1 MNLSFAAVNSEY
13 LREMRLGV
21 LDVGSNTIHLQVV
34 DTHPGARPNPTFNH
48 KEELRLTEYLNEDNN
63 ISDAG
68 ISALRDA
75 IANAIVHSKSVKT
88 EELLP
93 FATSALREA
102 NNGPEIIKAIN
113 KDFEID
119 LQVLTGEEEAKL
131 TFLAARRWFGWSSG
145 RLLVIDIGGGSLEIA
160 SGIDESP
167 EVAVTLPLGASRLTK
182 SHLQGD
188 PFTAKSVRS
197 LRDYIET
204 QLESVLPA
212 LVRHEDSDRAIATS
226 KTLRTLAR
234 LCGDWY
240 GGNGKNIT
248 IDSIR
253 KISTRL
259 AEMDSE
265 ERTKLPGVSANRARQ
280 IVAGAF
286 VTESVMRNLD
296 LDNLEI
302 CPWAL
307 REGIVLKYMDW
318 TEH

>member
-1 MNLSFAAVNSEY
+1 
-13 LREMRLGV
+13 
-21 LDVGSNTIHLQVV
+21 VGSNTIHLQVV

-48 KEELRLTEYLNEDNN
+48 KVELRLTEYLTEENN
-63 ISDAG
+63 ISSEG
-68 ISALRDA
+68 IAELRVA
-75 IANAIVHSKSVKT
+75 IKNAITHSKSVKT

-102 NNGPEIIKAIN
+102 NNGAEIIADIN

-119 LQVLTGEEEAKL
+119 LQVLTGEEEARL

-160 SGIDESP
+160 SGIDEAP

-188 PFTAKSVRS
+188 PFTAKSVRA

-248 IDSIR
+248 IDAIR

-307 REGIVLKYMDW
+307 REGIVLKYLDW

>member
-1 MNLSFAAVNSEY
+1 
-13 LREMRLGV
+13 MRLGV

-48 KEELRLTEYLNEDNN
+48 KEELRLTEYLTEENN
-63 ISDAG
+63 ISDEG
-68 ISALRDA
+68 IAALRLAIKNA
-75 IANAIVHSKSVKT
+75 IAHSKSVKT

-102 NNGPEIIKAIN
+102 NNGTEIIAAIN

-119 LQVLTGEEEAKL
+119 LQVLTGEEEARL

-160 SGIDESP
+160 SGIDEAP

-188 PFTAKSVRS
+188 PFTAKSVRA

-204 QLESVLPA
+204 QLESVLPT

-248 IDSIR
+248 IDAIR

>member
-1 MNLSFAAVNSEY
+1 
-13 LREMRLGV
+13 MRLGV

-48 KEELRLTEYLNEDNN
+48 KEELRLTEYLTEENN
-63 ISDAG
+63 ISDEG
-68 ISALRDA
+68 ITALRSAIENA
-75 IANAIVHSKSVKT
+75 IAHSKSVKT

-102 NNGPEIIKAIN
+102 SNGSEIIATIN
-113 KDFEID
+113 EDFEID

-188 PFTAKSVRS
+188 PFTAKSVRA

-204 QLESVLPA
+204 QLESVLPT

-280 IVAGAF
+280 IVAGAL

-307 REGIVLKYMDW
+307 REGIVLKYLDW

>member
-1 MNLSFAAVNSEY
+1 
-13 LREMRLGV
+13 MRLGV

-48 KEELRLTEYLNEDNN
+48 KVELRLTEYLTAENN
-63 ISDAG
+63 ISAEG
-68 ISALRDA
+68 IAELRLA
-75 IANAIVHSKSVKT
+75 IKNAITHSKSVKT

-102 NNGPEIIKAIN
+102 NNGPEIIADIN

-119 LQVLTGEEEAKL
+119 LQVLTGEEEARL

-160 SGIDESP
+160 SGIDEAP

-188 PFTAKSVRS
+188 PFTAKSVRA

-248 IDSIR
+248 IDAIR

-296 LDNLEI
+296 LDNLEV

-307 REGIVLKYMDW
+307 REGIVLKYLDW

>member
-1 MNLSFAAVNSEY
+1 
-13 LREMRLGV
+13 MRLGV

-48 KEELRLTEYLNEDNN
+48 KVELRLTEYLTDENN
-63 ISDAG
+63 ISDEG
-68 ISALRDA
+68 IAELRLA
-75 IANAIVHSKSVKT
+75 IKNAIVHSKSVKT

-102 NNGPEIIKAIN
+102 SNGADIIAAIN

-119 LQVLTGEEEAKL
+119 LQVLTGEEEARL

-160 SGIDESP
+160 SGIDEAP

-197 LRDYIET
+197 LRDYIEA
-204 QLESVLPA
+204 QLESVLPT

-248 IDSIR
+248 IDAIR

-307 REGIVLKYMDW
+307 REGIVLKYLDW